1 MSLCTQVLHR
11 HHFIKLP
18 KNLSGTLSECQTF
31 WIQISTDI
39 LSVLIWVQT
48 VCKEYQQTTKGT
60 TTASKE
66 IVKLFRHG
74 QLLQNLFILLHALSY
89 GPRREK
95 TCLRG
100 FVKASFKPVSSATET
115 S

>member
-1 MSLCTQVLHR
+1 MSLCTQDCYGR
-11 HHFIKLP
+11 HFIKLP
-18 KNLSGTLSECQTF
+18 KNLSGTLSECHTF
-31 WIQISTDI
+31 WTQISTDI

-48 VCKEYQQTTKGT
+48 VCKGYQQTTKGA

-74 QLLQNLFILLHALSY
+74 QLLQNWFILLHALSY

-95 TCLRG
+95 T
-100 FVKASFKPVSSATET
+100 
-115 S
+115 